1 MQLDNAS
8 DRGQRDVPPATRT
21 GNAPGAVQKAAA
33 KPGLRK
39 GTGIVRSNY
48 KLKTTLL
55 RGFIYVFLFI
65 LLLIT
70 IVPIWLLLV
79 NATRST
85 TEIQQGI
92 SFLPSVYL
100 FENYGI
106 LLGRGLNLWRGFLNS
121 LFVAVASTG
130 LTVYFG
136 LLTAYGIVVYNF
148 KGKQLFSN
156 FIVILVLIPMQLSI
170 VGFYQYMSTLG
181 LTDNFA
187 SLILPTIAAAGSV
200 FFGKQYLESVVIK
213 DLIDAGR
220 VDGAGEFSIFHKIML
235 PIAVPGAVTMGIFA
249 FIASWNNFFNAFI
262 LISSIENYTLPMLV
276 QTLRGDVYRTEY
288 GAIYLGLA
296 VTIVPIILIY
306 MSFSRYIVSGIAMGS
321 VKE

>member
-1 MQLDNAS
+1 MLN
-8 DRGQRDVPPATRT
+8 
-21 GNAPGAVQKAAA
+21 
-33 KPGLRK
+33 
-39 GTGIVRSNY
+39 NY
-48 KLKTTLL
+48 SVNTTIL
-55 RGFIYVFLFI
+55 RGFVYIMLFI
-65 LLLIT
+65 LLIVT

-85 TEIQQGI
+85 LEVQQGV
-92 SFLPSVYL
+92 SFLPSTHL

-106 LLGRGLNLWRGFLNS
+106 LQGKGLNLWRGFFNS
-121 LFVAVASTG
+121 LFVAVASTV

-148 KGKQLFSN
+148 KGKYFFSS
-156 FIVILVLIPMQLSI
+156 FIIVLVLIPMQLSI

-181 LTDNFA
+181 LTDNYA
-187 SLILPTIAAAGSV
+187 SLIFPTIAAAGSV

-220 VDGAGEFSIFHKIML
+220 IDGAGEFSIFHRIMMPL
-235 PIAVPGAVTMGIFA
+235 AVPGAVTLGIFA

-262 LISSIENYTLPMLV
+262 LISSIEKYTLPMLV

-296 VTIVPIILIY
+296 FTIVPIIIIY
-306 MSFSRYIVSGIAMGS
+306 IIFSRYIVSGIAMGS